1 MKKIIVIIILIVS
14 YVATICAEKVKI
26 GDLYYELDD
35 SSLTAE
41 VAEQEHFGLEGTIDI
56 PPYITNKGKRY
67 VVTKIGESAF
77 RWCYLTAIT
86 IPNSVISIGNE
97 AFSECQYLTTIT
109 IPNNV
114 TSIGY
119 RAFDFNMMLKSITI
133 PQSVR
138 TIGDEAFI
146 GCDSLSAINV
156 APDNP
161 FYCSID
167 GVLFDKKR
175 TTLIK
180 YPKKKQGIYIIPDG
194 ITNIGNG
201 AFESCTGLTSVTIP
215 SSVTSIGERAF
226 ADCCGLTSITLP
238 ISVMH
243 VGVNAF
249 SWGGIDSI
257 NVVPDNPY
265 YCSIDGVLFDKKRT
279 TLIKYPKK
287 KQGIY
292 IIPDGITNIG
302 NGAFE
307 SCTGLTSVT
316 IPSSVTS
323 IGERAFADCCGLTSI
338 NIPYG
343 ITSIDS
349 HTFSGCSNLTSVT
362 IPNSITSIA
371 RGAFSGCSG
380 LTYVVIP
387 NSVTHIEYDAFD
399 EVLSIAY
406 SGAATGYP
414 WGARFTNCYVEGK
427 YIYSDETKKTLIA
440 CSSALQGNLTIPD
453 GVVKIGDKA
462 FKYCVNLTSVT
473 IPNSVT
479 SIGKNIFAYPSSIID
494 SITIPN
500 SVTRIEEIA
509 FRNVGNVIY
518 SGVAS
523 GAPWGA
529 KYLNGY
535 AEGEFVYSDR
545 TKKNLVSWISSLST
559 YRNAEIP
566 NCVTSIGDRAFVG
579 ENLNSVTI
587 PESVQYIGKYLFYE
601 CGESFKS
608 VTWNAIN
615 CSTYDD
621 GQYVYPPFQDCEN
634 ITSFTIGENVEA
646 LPRGLCYGL
655 PITHIAIPPKVRYIG
670 TSAFRECKKLT
681 SVIIVGDVQFG
692 SSVFEDCP
700 NVIVY
705 TTNPTM
711 SIPGVPAERVKKVT
725 YQQLYD
731 YPFSIFAKSFVEEEV
746 NKWQQKGEY
755 ERISDWQKR
764 VNEQARQQKINELL
778 ADAEQ
783 KYVEHWQP
791 QTQLSLQLGKYDA
804 DNEVYAL
811 HDVQYGDAYMPV
823 PIRDAKSFKENW
835 EDKQFTYSLQIRD
848 DQFKLASVSITM
860 PNGKEYIC
868 HATDDVN
875 YNIADIEYNFS
886 PIDLNIA
893 SSNGSQG
900 RPNISTRK
908 IKAGISD
915 VDTNIPE
922 TEAYN
927 PNTFVVIFANEDYR
941 YVASVP
947 YAKNDGKIFQ
957 QYCEKTLGIPADN
970 IHHVENAS
978 LNDIRYHLAWL
989 NKVCDA
995 YNGNASLIIYYAGH
1009 GIPDET
1015 NKTAYI
1021 LPSDGNSTYVQ
1032 SAYKL
1037 DDFYQRLGA
1046 MSAKSVTVFMDA
1058 CFSGSKR
1065 EEGMLASARGVAIK
1079 AKNGLPQGNM
1089 VVFSAAT
1096 GDETAYPNNEE
1107 HHGMFTYYLL
1117 KKLQETE
1124 GDVTLKDLGN
1134 YITTNVR
1141 QQSIV
1146 KNGKSQTPTITP
1158 SVTLTADWQNWK
1170 LK

>member
-1 MKKIIVIIILIVS
+1 MKKIVTILILIVS
-14 YVATICAEKVKI
+14 YMDTICAEKVKI
-26 GDLYYELDD
+26 GDLYYKLDA
-35 SSLTAE
+35 SAQTAE
-41 VAEQEHFGLEGTIDI
+41 VIEERYSGAITIPTSFI
-56 PPYITNKGKRY
+56 YEGKRY
-67 VVTKIGESAF
+67 IVSSIGIHAFFQSQITIVTIPNSVTKIGDGAFSYCNNLTSIIVANDNPHYCSVNGALLDKQQTTFIKCPCGVKGSYIIPTGVESIEQEAF
-77 RWCYLTAIT
+77 SHCLGITSIT
-86 IPNSVISIGNE
+86 IPNSVTSIAIG
-97 AFSECQYLTTIT
+97 AFTGCKSLTSIIVASNNPNYSAIDGILFNKQLTTLIQYPNGKQGT
-109 IPNNV
+109 YSIPNSVTNIEHYAFGDCSGLTSVFIPDGV
-114 TSIGY
+114 TSIGNNAFSNVLNVVYFGPVTGSPWGARFINSHIDGNIVY
-119 RAFDFNMMLKSITI
+119 RDGTKRNLLACS
-133 PQSVR
+133 
-138 TIGDEAFI
+138 
-146 GCDSLSAINV
+146 NV
-156 APDNP
+156 A
-161 FYCSID
+161 
-167 GVLFDKKR
+167 
-175 TTLIK
+175 
-180 YPKKKQGIYIIPDG
+180 QGDIIIPDG
-194 ITNIGNG
+194 VMNIADEAFSGCSGVTSIEIPNSVTSIGDMAFSYCSSLEHITIPKSVTHIGSG
-201 AFESCTGLTSVTIP
+201 AFMFCNKLTSIIIPNSITSIEDLTFDKCIGLTSVKIPNSVTSIGWMAFEYCNSLTNVTIP
-215 SSVTSIGERAF
+215 SSVTSIGEDAFWMVTNIVYNGTAKGAPWGARYVNGYTEGNYVYSDANKSTLVSCSLATQGDIMIPNNITNIADSAF
-226 ADCCGLTSITLP
+226 AFCSSLTSI
-238 ISVMH
+238 
-243 VGVNAF
+243 A
-249 SWGGIDSI
+249 
-257 NVVPDNPY
+257 
-265 YCSIDGVLFDKKRT
+265 
-279 TLIKYPKK
+279 
-287 KQGIY
+287 
-292 IIPDGITNIG
+292 
-302 NGAFE
+302 
-307 SCTGLTSVT
+307 
-316 IPSSVTS
+316 
-323 IGERAFADCCGLTSI
+323 
-338 NIPYG
+338 
-343 ITSIDS
+343 
-349 HTFSGCSNLTSVT
+349 
-362 IPNSITSIA
+362 
-371 RGAFSGCSG
+371 
-380 LTYVVIP
+380 IP
-387 NSVTHIEYDAFD
+387 NSVTHIGEYAF
-399 EVLSIAY
+399 Y
-406 SGAATGYP
+406 S
-414 WGARFTNCYVEGK
+414 C
-427 YIYSDETKKTLIA
+427 
-440 CSSALQGNLTIPD
+440 
-453 GVVKIGDKA
+453 
-462 FKYCVNLTSVT
+462 
-473 IPNSVT
+473 
-479 SIGKNIFAYPSSIID
+479 D
-494 SITIPN
+494 S
-500 SVTRIEEIA
+500 
-509 FRNVGNVIY
+509 
-518 SGVAS
+518 
-523 GAPWGA
+523 
-529 KYLNGY
+529 L
-535 AEGEFVYSDR
+535 
-545 TKKNLVSWISSLST
+545 
-559 YRNAEIP
+559 
-566 NCVTSIGDRAFVG
+566 
-579 ENLNSVTI
+579 
-587 PESVQYIGKYLFYE
+587 
-601 CGESFKS
+601 
-608 VTWNAIN
+608 
-615 CSTYDD
+615 
-621 GQYVYPPFQDCEN
+621 
-634 ITSFTIGENVEA
+634 
-646 LPRGLCYGL
+646 
-655 PITHIAIPPKVRYIG
+655 H
-670 TSAFRECKKLT
+670 
-681 SVIIVGDVQFG
+681 SVIIAGNVQLG
-692 SSVFEDCP
+692 YSVFEDCP

-731 YPFSIFAKSFVEEEV
+731 YPFSVFAKSFVEEEV
-746 NKWQQKGEY
+746 KKWQQKGEY

-764 VNEQARQQKINELL
+764 VNEQTRQQKINELL

-811 HDVQYGDAYMPV
+811 HDVQYGDIYMPV

-835 EDKQFTYSLQIRD
+835 EYKQFTYSLQIRD
-848 DQFKLASVSITM
+848 DQFKLASVSISM

-900 RPNISTRK
+900 RQNNSTKK
-908 IKAGISD
+908 IRAGISD
-915 VDTNIPE
+915 VDMNIPE
-922 TEAYN
+922 TGAYN

-1046 MSAKSVTVFMDA
+1046 MSAKSVTVFIDA

-1158 SVTLTADWQNWK
+1158 SATLTADWQNWK

>member
-1 MKKIIVIIILIVS
+1 MKKIIAIIILVVS
-14 YVATICAEKVKI
+14 SIGTIWAEKVKI
-26 GDLYYELDD
+26 GDLYYELDE
-35 SSLTAE
+35 STHTAE
-41 VAEQEHFGLEGTIDI
+41 VIEEKYSGVITIPTFVI
-56 PPYITNKGKRY
+56 YEGKRY
-67 VVTKIGESAF
+67 IVSSIGSRAF
-77 RWCYLTAIT
+77 FQSRIT
-86 IPNSVISIGNE
+86 I
-97 AFSECQYLTTIT
+97 
-109 IPNNV
+109 
-114 TSIGY
+114 
-119 RAFDFNMMLKSITI
+119 
-133 PQSVR
+133 
-138 TIGDEAFI
+138 
-146 GCDSLSAINV
+146 
-156 APDNP
+156 
-161 FYCSID
+161 
-167 GVLFDKKR
+167 
-175 TTLIK
+175 
-180 YPKKKQGIYIIPDG
+180 
-194 ITNIGNG
+194 
-201 AFESCTGLTSVTIP
+201 
-215 SSVTSIGERAF
+215 
-226 ADCCGLTSITLP
+226 
-238 ISVMH
+238 
-243 VGVNAF
+243 
-249 SWGGIDSI
+249 
-257 NVVPDNPY
+257 
-265 YCSIDGVLFDKKRT
+265 
-279 TLIKYPKK
+279 
-287 KQGIY
+287 
-292 IIPDGITNIG
+292 
-302 NGAFE
+302 
-307 SCTGLTSVT
+307 
-316 IPSSVTS
+316 
-323 IGERAFADCCGLTSI
+323 
-338 NIPYG
+338 
-343 ITSIDS
+343 
-349 HTFSGCSNLTSVT
+349 
-362 IPNSITSIA
+362 
-371 RGAFSGCSG
+371 
-380 LTYVVIP
+380 
-387 NSVTHIEYDAFD
+387 
-399 EVLSIAY
+399 
-406 SGAATGYP
+406 
-414 WGARFTNCYVEGK
+414 
-427 YIYSDETKKTLIA
+427 
-440 CSSALQGNLTIPD
+440 
-453 GVVKIGDKA
+453 
-462 FKYCVNLTSVT
+462 VT

-479 SIGKNIFAYPSSIID
+479 SIGNMAFKGCDSLSSIIVAND
-494 SITIPN
+494 NPYYCSINGVLLDKHQTTLIKCPCGMNGSYIIPNEVTYIGNEAFSHCLGLTSIVIPNSVTSIAIGAFYGCKSLTSIIVAKDNLYYCSIDGVLFNKQRTTLIHCPTGKQGVYTIPNSVTSIEHYAFMDCLGLTSVFIPDGVTSIGKNAFYNVLNVVYFGHDTGSPWGARFVNSHIEGNFVYSDETKRCLLACSTVAQGELVIPDGIINIADEAFSGCSDVTSITIPQSVTSIGDMAFANCSSLESITIPN
-500 SVTRIEEIA
+500 SVTRIGSGAFMLCNRLTSVIISNSVTNLDDYTFHYCHNLKDVTIPNTITYIGRGAFENCYSLMNVNIPNSVTYIEEDA
-509 FRNVGNVIY
+509 FWRVVNIVYYG
-518 SGVAS
+518 SAK

-529 KYLNGY
+529 RYINGY
-535 AEGEFVYSDR
+535 TEGNFVYSN
-545 TKKNLVSWISSLST
+545 KNKNTLVSCSLAAHGDIVIPNHVTNIADSAFSFCSSLT
-559 YRNAEIP
+559 NITIP
-566 NCVTSIGDRAFVG
+566 NSVINIGDYTFS
-579 ENLNSVTI
+579 NCDSLYSVT
-587 PESVQYIGKYLFYE
+587 
-601 CGESFKS
+601 
-608 VTWNAIN
+608 
-615 CSTYDD
+615 
-621 GQYVYPPFQDCEN
+621 
-634 ITSFTIGENVEA
+634 
-646 LPRGLCYGL
+646 
-655 PITHIAIPPKVRYIG
+655 
-670 TSAFRECKKLT
+670 
-681 SVIIVGDVQFG
+681 IVGDVQFG
-692 SSVFEDCP
+692 SSVFKDCP

-705 TTNPTM
+705 TTNPTV
-711 SIPGVPAERVKKVT
+711 SIPGVPAARVKKVT

-755 ERISDWQKR
+755 ERMSDWQQR
-764 VNEQARQQKINELL
+764 VNEQTRQQKINELL

-783 KYVEHWQP
+783 KYVAHWQP
-791 QTQLSLQLGKYDA
+791 LTQLSLQIGKYDA

-811 HDVQYGDAYMPV
+811 HDVQYGDVYLSV

-860 PNGKEYIC
+860 PNGKEYIS
-868 HATDDVN
+868 HASDDVN

-1124 GDVTLKDLGN
+1124 GDVTLKDLGD

-1158 SVTLTADWQNWK
+1158 SATLTADWQNWK